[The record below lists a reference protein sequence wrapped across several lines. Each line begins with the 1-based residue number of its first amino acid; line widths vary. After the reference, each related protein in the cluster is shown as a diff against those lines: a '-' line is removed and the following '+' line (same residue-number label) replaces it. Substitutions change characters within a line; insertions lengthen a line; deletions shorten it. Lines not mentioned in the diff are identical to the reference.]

1 MVVFILGAMQTAGM
15 VVLGRLGGRGV
26 MCSLIDV
33 YSERDSLFGRF
44 RALKDIERCSAFL
57 LPITAPQ
64 DVTWQIAWC
73 GSR

>member
-1 MVVFILGAMQTAGM
+1 MGVLNLGSEPTADIE
-15 VVLGRLGGRGV
+15 VLGRLGGRGD
-26 MCSLIDV
+26 MCSLIGV
-33 YSERDSLFGRF
+33 YSERDPLFGRF
-44 RALKDIERCSAFL
+44 RALEGIERCSAFL